1 MVDLPDCAQALLLE
15 QVLQSRGFLLLFL
28 DWSSKRVFQVLQELQ
43 NRRKPIKPILSQ
55 LEDNV
60 DGSVLQ

>member
-1 MVDLPDCAQALLLE
+1 MVDLPECAQALLLE

-28 DWSSKRVFQVLQELQ
+28 DWSSKRVFQMLQELQ